1 MWLFTSFFFG
11 VISEAEEDEAE
22 EVAAMSLGVLC
33 PSFTLR
39 LEGDEIICKAIRAV
53 LEAAEEERRKEKKK
67 KRKNKTKMSVRKQ
80 FHHNDQAK
88 GTLFLEW
95 SEDPPDAW

>member
-53 LEAAEEERRKEKKK
+53 LEAAEEERRKEKEKK
-67 KRKNKTKMSVRKQ
+67 KKEQNQNVR
-80 FHHNDQAK
+80 
-88 GTLFLEW
+88 
-95 SEDPPDAW
+95 